1 MSIQKMNATTADQI
15 TNIIMRELNSV
26 KKQNVRSNDVAG
38 PVDQIHEWGEIAKQN
53 NLAGPVDKMREI
65 MGVPRKNQSK
75 EELVQRIF
83 RLQEEIS
90 HEKDKSLSHLHDL
103 VQLRHQIN
111 ILQKDKYI
119 QQQHLESMKSHTPK
133 EVEYIK
139 TNCMKDLQNMLH
151 HISLIQDIIQNE
163 KPMTMHQQLNKTSIV
178 DHLVMDLYNRL
189 RGDRQLSKEAQS
201 WPLDKERDIVLGRG
215 RGD

>member
-1 MSIQKMNATTADQI
+1 MNATTADQI

-26 KKQNVRSNDVAG
+26 KRQNVRSNDVAG
-38 PVDQIHEWGEIAKQN
+38 PVDQIHEWGEMAKQN

-65 MGVPRKNQSK
+65 MGVPRTKQSK
-75 EELVQRIF
+75 EELVQHIF

-90 HEKDKSLSHLHDL
+90 HEKDKSLSHLHDN

-151 HISLIQDIIQNE
+151 HIRMIQNTILE
-163 KPMTMHQQLNKTSIV
+163 GEPMTKNQQLEKTTIL
-178 DHLVMDLYNRL
+178 HTLVMDLHNRL
-189 RGDRQLSKEAQS
+189 RGDRQLSKKAQS
-201 WPLDKERDIVLGRG
+201 WPLDQERDIVLGRKNHE
-215 RGD
+215 